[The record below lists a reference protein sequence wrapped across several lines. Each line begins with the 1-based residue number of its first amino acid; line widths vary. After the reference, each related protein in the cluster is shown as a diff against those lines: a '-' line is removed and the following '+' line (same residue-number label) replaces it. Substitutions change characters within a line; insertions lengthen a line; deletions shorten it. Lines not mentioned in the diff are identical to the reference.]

1 MAARADLNRL
11 VLLKLGVVDAN
22 EAPEAEDYADVD
34 LQVQAK
40 LEELYGDGLIPF
52 DLDADIPAKYM
63 VAISFIV
70 AVELIDDYAAH
81 SRTETLMA
89 GADRGKRAL
98 YRYAA
103 RPYSGAVVP
112 SEYF

>member
-1 MAARADLNRL
+1 MASRAELNRL
-11 VLLKLGVVDAN
+11 ILLKLGVVDAN
-22 EAPEAEDYADVD
+22 EAPEAEDYADVN
-34 LQVQAK
+34 LQAQAK
-40 LEELYGDGLIPF
+40 LEELHGNGLIPF
-52 DLDADIPAKYM
+52 DLDGDIPAKFM
-63 VAISFIV
+63 VAIAFIV

-89 GADRGKRAL
+89 GADRGRKAL

-103 RPYSGAVVP
+103 HPYSGAVLP

>member
-1 MAARADLNRL
+1 MASRAELNRL
-11 VLLKLGVVDAN
+11 ILLKLGVVDAN

-34 LQVQAK
+34 LQAQAK
-40 LEELYGDGLIPF
+40 LEELYGEGLIPF
-52 DLDADIPAKYM
+52 DLDGDIPARYM
-63 VAISFIV
+63 VAISYIA
-70 AVELIDDYAAH
+70 AVELVDDYAAH
-81 SRTETLMA
+81 SRTQTLMA
-89 GADRGKRAL
+89 GADRGIKAL